1 MCKSKIDFYH
11 KEIRECANLKDF
23 KKSWSLT
30 NSLTGKNNKSTSI
43 TEISDNNNSIIDS
56 KLIAE
61 VFNEY
66 FVSIGPNL
74 ASETNDSQPS
84 QYTTSYHNSNS
95 TVDAT
100 FHFHHINAED
110 IALALSNIKVNNST
124 GLDKIPAKVL
134 KLSADIIAPSLSYIF
149 NLSLATGIYID
160 DWKLARVI
168 PVYISE
174 DRGKCDQL

>member
-1 MCKSKIDFYH
+1 MRNRDHHKKKAIKFNSATHWDIYKSLRNQVNNRMRKSKIDFYH

-23 KKSWSLT
+23 KKSWSLI

-43 TEISDNNNSIIDS
+43 TEISVNDNSIIDS

-74 ASETNDSQPS
+74 ASETNDSQSS

-95 TVDAT
+95 TVDTT
-100 FHFHHINAED
+100 FHFHHI
-110 IALALSNIKVNNST
+110 KVPIT
-124 GLDKIPAKVL
+124 QYFLFD
-134 KLSADIIAPSLSYIF
+134 
-149 NLSLATGIYID
+149 
-160 DWKLARVI
+160 
-168 PVYISE
+168 
-174 DRGKCDQL
+174 